1 MAQDKDLGIY
11 TGLFFALSVLLMA
24 IDIIALGNV
33 SLNKMGID
41 IFTPFANRVLNMGFY
56 SGGKYYLV
64 RFFIVLLIAFAVFGS
79 KPKKNLKEN
88 ANIPL
93 IILKAAISSVIFIFT
108 YLLYHLGMNIAT
120 MSIYTIVSVVTYFL
134 MVTYFGELVTTINS
148 SFGKDRF
155 GKDGRKFQQTQELM
169 ENEYSV
175 NLKTDDGWINVVNP
189 FRASLVIGTPGSG
202 KSFAI
207 LQPAIEQHIKKGFA
221 MCVYDYKF
229 PTLSVFTYNCLEMYK
244 KNYNVE
250 PEFCVINFDD
260 PRKSHRCNPLQPEL
274 LIDSVDAVEAAQVLM
289 IALNRSWNSKQGD
302 FFVESPINYVAC
314 LIWALRCAEGGKYC
328 SLPHLI
334 ELLSKSYEKQFQFLA
349 SIEDGTISNMA
360 APFISAYENQATD
373 QLEGQIASAR
383 LGLSRMTSPVVYW
396 VMTTDK
402 NEEGNEI
409 DGINLKINDPKK
421 PKILCIGNNPEREK
435 IYSVCI
441 SLFTT
446 KIMKVINRKYQNK
459 SALVLDELTT
469 MSFPKGTL
477 DNIIA
482 TGRSNEIATWL
493 GFQDITQAVR
503 DFSKENAE
511 SIVNTMGNIFSGQ
524 VSGDTAQRLSR
535 MFGKI
540 KVQKESHSISDSG
553 TSISYSE
560 QLEELIPESEI
571 STLSQGVFCGKI
583 ADNFTEKIEQ
593 KFFYSTIHVDPAKT
607 KKLESG
613 ELPDLTVFLDAQNN
627 PLSDKD
633 INQVLLDNFNQVKAD
648 IDQLLE
654 RTLTEA

>member
-1 MAQDKDLGIY
+1 MAQDKNLEVY
-11 TGLFFALSVLLMA
+11 TGLFFLLSMLLLG
-24 IDIIALGNV
+24 IDIVTLGNV
-33 SLNKMGID
+33 SLTKLGFD
-41 IFTPFANRVLNMGFY
+41 FFTPFSNRILNMGFY
-56 SGGKYYLV
+56 NGGRYYLV
-64 RFFIVLLIAFAVFGS
+64 RLFIVILVLFSVFGG
-79 KPKKNLKEN
+79 KPKKRLKDN
-88 ANIPL
+88 VNIQSL
-93 IILKAAISSVIFIFT
+93 ILKAAICCIVFIFS
-108 YLLYHLGMNIAT
+108 YMLYHVGMNAGIF
-120 MSIYTIVSVVTYFL
+120 SFYTIISLVTYFL
-134 MVTYFGELVTTINS
+134 MIYYFGEIMTTINS

-155 GKDGRKFQQTQELM
+155 GKEGRKFQQTQELM
-169 ENEYSV
+169 ENEFSV

-189 FRASLVIGTPGSG
+189 FRATLVIGTPGSG

-207 LQPAIEQHIKKGFA
+207 LQPAIEQHIEKGFA

-229 PTLSVFTYNCLEMYK
+229 PTLSVFTYNCLELYK
-244 KNYNVE
+244 KNYKVE

-314 LIWALRCAEGGKYC
+314 LIWALRCTEDGKFC

-334 ELLSKSYEKQFQFLA
+334 ELLSRSYEKQFEFLS

-360 APFISAYENQATD
+360 APFISAYQNQATD

-383 LGLSRMTSPVVYW
+383 LGLSRMTSPIVYW

-402 NEEGNEI
+402 DEEGNEI
-409 DGINLKINDPKK
+409 DGINLKINDPKR

-446 KIMKVINRKYQNK
+446 KIMKVINKKHQNK
-459 SALVLDELTT
+459 TALVLDELTT

-511 SIVNTMGNIFSGQ
+511 SIVNTMGNIFAGQ
-524 VSGDTAQRLSR
+524 VSGETAQRLAR

-540 KVQKESHSISDSG
+540 KVKKESQSISDSG

-560 QLEELIPESEI
+560 QMEELIPESEI

-583 ADNFTEKIEQ
+583 ADNFTEKIDQ
-593 KFFYSTIHVDPAKT
+593 KFFYSTIHVDPVKT

-613 ELPDLTVFLDAQNN
+613 ELPDLTIFLDAQNQ

-633 INQVLLDNFNQVKAD
+633 INQVLLDNFNQVKSD

-654 RTLTEA
+654 RTLTES